1 MADGFERALQALQ
14 QQTWIAKRA
23 AQLVKEGRDSLAA
36 MTQAN
41 DEWNQKCQ
49 TGEVLATEME
59 YMRQYSRLKP
69 YSLTHGE
76 ALFVLHLMEFK
87 WRAARHG
94 YPRSHL
100 HGQLVESVIDR
111 LAFVVW
117 ADRTRFRAPARRR
130 CLDGRALRRGRRGC
144 GSDEDA
150 PGLGHAA
157 RAIAS
162 QHAPSAHS
170 T

>member
-76 ALFVLHLMEFK
+76 ASSCFTSWSSSGELPPRVPEESPA
-87 WRAARHG
+87 RAACRVGHR
-94 YPRSHL
+94 PS
-100 HGQLVESVIDR
+100 
-111 LAFVVW
+111 
-117 ADRTRFRAPARRR
+117 RFRR
-130 CLDGRALRRGRRGC
+130 
-144 GSDEDA
+144 
-150 PGLGHAA
+150 LG
-157 RAIAS
+157 
-162 QHAPSAHS
+162 
-170 T
+170 